1 MLYWQPLEFIMN
13 MKFKSC
19 SARTTLWRDSIFV
32 GNHLV
37 WALEEESD
45 GTLAFE
51 FPLEFFV
58 STMTRTPLSYAKQK
72 CSAIHFGNWVL
83 LQDGRPLAYAT
94 AISEDKP
101 MRTAQVFV
109 KTNLEVGFHQALAF
123 LITGIL
129 TMSGADVLQ
138 IFLLDG
144 DASDYITP
152 SSEMETKDFWA
163 PHFEWSLIRN
173 SAPFHKYRALCL
185 SPSSWESHELGKSI
199 SEKLS
204 YLKIRKNRWEET
216 HFPKPKK
223 VKRALIARIFRP
235 KVTD

>member
-1 MLYWQPLEFIMN
+1 MN
-13 MKFKSC
+13 MKYNSC

-32 GNHLV
+32 GNNFV

-58 STMTRTPLSYAKQK
+58 SSMTRTPRSCVKQK
-72 CSAIHFGNWVL
+72 SSAIHFGNWVL
-83 LQDGRPLAYAT
+83 LQEGRPLAYAV
-94 AISEDKP
+94 AISENKP
-101 MRTAQVFV
+101 MHTAQVFI
-109 KTNLEVGFHQALAF
+109 KSNLKVGFNQALAF

-138 IFLLDG
+138 VFLLDG
-144 DASDYITP
+144 DATDYITP
-152 SSEMETKDFWA
+152 NSEMETKDFWA
-163 PHFEWSLIRN
+163 PQFEWSLSKN
-173 SAPFHKYRALCL
+173 SAPLHKYRALCL
-185 SPSSWESHELGKSI
+185 SPSSWENHELGKAI

-204 YLKIRKNRWEET
+204 YLKIRKNRWEEMQ
-216 HFPKPKK
+216 FPKPKK